1 MQNNFE
7 TGAASARPSLAGLSL
22 GAILADPLLAAM
34 AAAELE
40 IVTIKSESGRSAKA
54 ALALPKAPGPA
65 ILLLHE
71 WWGLNDQ
78 VKSVARELA
87 EAGYVALALD
97 LYDGKIATDADTA
110 GKYMAALERTIAM
123 DLMGAAI
130 DWLRRHPKST
140 GKVGTVGWC
149 MGGGLS
155 LDASIARPV
164 DASVIYYGRVD
175 HPMAELQK
183 LKGPV
188 MGHFAERDA
197 WINHAMVD
205 PFEASM
211 KKAGRPLD
219 LHWYEADH
227 AFGNPTGANFQKP
240 EAELAWR
247 RTLEFFRRH
256 LGN

>member
-1 MQNNFE
+1 MHNITA
-7 TGAASARPSLAGLSL
+7 TGSPLAGLSL

-40 IVTIKSESGRSAKA
+40 TVTIRSPSGRSARG

-78 VKSVARELA
+78 IKSVARELA
-87 EAGYVALALD
+87 EAGYLALALD
-97 LYDGKIATDADTA
+97 LYDGKVATDAETA
-110 GKYMAALERTIAM
+110 GKHMGALDRAVAM

-130 DWLRRHPKST
+130 DWLRQHPKCS

-149 MGGGLS
+149 MGGGLA
-155 LDASIARPV
+155 LDASVARPV
-164 DASVIYYGRVD
+164 DATVVYYGRVD
-175 HPMAELQK
+175 HPPAELQQ

-188 MGHFAERDA
+188 QGHFAERDA
-197 WINHAMVD
+197 WIDHAMVD
-205 PFEASM
+205 PFAAAM
-211 KKAGRPLD
+211 KKAGKTLD

-240 EAELAWR
+240 ESERAWR
-247 RTLEFFRRH
+247 RTLDFFRQH
-256 LGN
+256 LGR

>member
-1 MQNNFE
+1 MQNIIA
-7 TGAASARPSLAGLSL
+7 TGGPLAGLSL

-40 IVTIKSESGRSAKA
+40 TVAIRSPGGRSAKG
-54 ALALPKAPGPA
+54 ALALPKSPGPA

-97 LYDGKIATDADTA
+97 LYDGKVATDADTA
-110 GKYMAALERTIAM
+110 GKYMGALDRTVAM

-130 DWLRRHPKST
+130 DWLRQHPKGN

-149 MGGGLS
+149 MGGGLA

-164 DASVIYYGRVD
+164 DATVVYYGRVD
-175 HPMAELQK
+175 HPMTELQQ

-188 MGHFAERDA
+188 QGHFAERDE

-205 PFEASM
+205 PFAAAM
-211 KKAGRPLD
+211 KKAGKTLD
-219 LHWYEADH
+219 LYWYEADH

-240 EAELAWR
+240 DSERAWQ
-247 RTLEFFRRH
+247 RTLDFFRKQ
-256 LGN
+256 LGR